1 MLPLQVI
8 QIDKI
13 DNSELK
19 EPEKKNQQINTSKTR
34 NIRTKA
40 TNCKI
45 LSKQRARK

>member
-34 NIRTKA
+34 NMRTNSRA
-40 TNCKI
+40 LT
-45 LSKQRARK
+45 KQRARK